1 MKEIR
6 ATNNPRIAIAGCVNS
21 SVQTLKKLNE
31 HSLNVV
37 RVLSLNPDKS
47 KNVSGYHD
55 LTELGEKWNYPTT
68 YFEKINDENI
78 ISLLREDEIDWLF
91 IIGLS
96 QLIKEELLNVARYGN
111 IGFHPTALPKGR
123 GRGAIAWII
132 LGEAPAAA
140 TFFILDQGMD
150 SGDLISQVA
159 IEVSDQDYAFDLIE
173 KIKSAIDT
181 ALDLFLP
188 KLKLGTLSV
197 RPQIQK
203 EASFL
208 GQRKPKDG
216 LINWEHPAEEVLRLI
231 RATSSPLPGAFSFFN
246 EKKIV
251 IYKAKVRKEFTGVPG
266 RIIHIDLEGRPVV
279 ACKQGGIL
287 LLQTDVEISLN
298 FKIGNDFQNNL

>member
-21 SVQTLKKLNE
+21 SVQTLKKL
-31 HSLNVV
+31 HKYRFNVV
-37 RVLSLNPDKS
+37 RVLSLNPEKS
-47 KNVSGYHD
+47 KNVSGYND

-68 YFEKINDENI
+68 YFEKINDQNI
-78 ISLLREDEIDWLF
+78 ISLLREDKIDWLF

-96 QLIKEELLNVARYGN
+96 QLIKKELLSVAKFGN

-150 SGDLISQVA
+150 SGEIISQVA
-159 IEVSDQDYAFDLIE
+159 IEVSDQDYALDLIE

-181 ALDLFLP
+181 ALDLFLQ
-188 KLKLGTLSV
+188 KLKSGTITV
-197 RPQIQK
+197 RAQIQE

-216 LINWEHPAEEVLRLI
+216 LINWRHSADQVHRLI
-231 RATSSPLPGAFSFFN
+231 RATSNPLPGAFSFLK

-251 IYKAKVRKEFTGVPG
+251 IFKAEIKKEFTGIPG
-266 RIIHIDLEGRPVV
+266 RIVHIDEQGRPIV
-279 ACKQGGIL
+279 ACKQGAIL
-287 LLQTDVEISLN
+287 LLQTDLQVSLHY
-298 FKIGNDFQNNL
+298 KIGIDFQNSL

>member
-1 MKEIR
+1 
-6 ATNNPRIAIAGCVNS
+6 
-21 SVQTLKKLNE
+21 
-31 HSLNVV
+31 
-37 RVLSLNPDKS
+37 
-47 KNVSGYHD
+47 
-55 LTELGEKWNYPTT
+55 
-68 YFEKINDENI
+68 
-78 ISLLREDEIDWLF
+78 
-91 IIGLS
+91 
-96 QLIKEELLNVARYGN
+96 
-111 IGFHPTALPKGR
+111 
-123 GRGAIAWII
+123 
-132 LGEAPAAA
+132 
-140 TFFILDQGMD
+140 MD
-150 SGDLISQVA
+150 SGDLISQVT

-173 KIKSAIDT
+173 KIKSAIDR

-197 RPQIQK
+197 MPQIQK

-216 LINWEHPAEEVLRLI
+216 LINWELPAEQVLRLI

-266 RIIHIDLEGRPVV
+266 RVIHIDLEGRPVV

-287 LLQTDVEISLN
+287 LLQTDVEVSLN